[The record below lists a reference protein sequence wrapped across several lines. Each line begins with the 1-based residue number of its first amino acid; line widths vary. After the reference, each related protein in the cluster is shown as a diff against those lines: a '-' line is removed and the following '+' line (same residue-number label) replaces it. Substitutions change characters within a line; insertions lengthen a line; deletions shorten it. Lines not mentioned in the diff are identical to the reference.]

1 MPLLQIQSMIFAL
14 PRLTENIAVFG
25 QFRGRLAWFIRESV
39 KTFGKLVSEGGACL
53 MDFSF
58 VVLFYIDVGRRS
70 MKLFPFPMP
79 SISWI

>member
-53 MDFSF
+53 MDFYF
-58 VVLFYIDVGRRS
+58 VVLYHRRL
-70 MKLFPFPMP
+70 MKLFPFPLRF
-79 SISWI
+79 ISWI